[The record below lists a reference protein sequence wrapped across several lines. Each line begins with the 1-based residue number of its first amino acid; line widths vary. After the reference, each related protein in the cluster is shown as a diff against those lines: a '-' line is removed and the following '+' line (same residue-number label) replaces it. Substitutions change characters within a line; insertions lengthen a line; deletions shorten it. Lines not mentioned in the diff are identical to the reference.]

1 MTLSAP
7 MPAQAE
13 LTTPHALQACWD
25 LQLAGLNADA
35 LRLALECGVFDHL
48 QDFTEPHLL
57 AAGLTLDA
65 SNTGYLLQLLWGM
78 GLLERAENPPRYR
91 NSPLAERYL
100 SREAPEYCGDALLF
114 RHSVLRQ
121 AGQQL
126 GNLLRNG
133 CSPAPAASTAVR
145 QNWANAARVQIAQEQ
160 RAVTVELARRLL
172 ENLPEYPR
180 LERVLDLGG
189 GPGLI
194 AINLAQRLPTLQAAL
209 FEYPE
214 AAAVAAEN
222 IARAGLGERVQALSG
237 DLEQDDFGNDYD
249 LIWCSSVLHF
259 VSDLPALLQRLHS
272 ALRPGGVL
280 VCCHA
285 EVSSSAQGS
294 ARILPYYLHMR
305 MHGRHVLD
313 QGALARMLENS
324 GFVDV
329 QQLDGLA
336 FPVAPVSAVIARKT
350 QR

>member
-7 MPAQAE
+7 MPAPAN

-35 LRLALECGVFDHL
+35 LQLALECGVFDHL
-48 QDFTEPHLL
+48 QDSIEPHLL

-65 SNTGYLLQLLWGM
+65 SNTGYVLELLWGM
-78 GLLERAENPPRYR
+78 GLIEREENPPRYR
-91 NSPLAERYL
+91 NSPMATRYL
-100 SREAPEYCGDALLF
+100 NREAPEYCGDALLF

-121 AGQQL
+121 TGQQL
-126 GNLLRNG
+126 GDLLRNG
-133 CSPAPAASTAVR
+133 SSPAPAASTAVR
-145 QNWANAARVQIAQEQ
+145 QSWANAARVQIAQEQ
-160 RAVTVELARRLL
+160 RAVTVEAARRLL
-172 ENLPEYPR
+172 ENLPEYPH

-194 AINLAQRLPTLQAAL
+194 AINLAQRLPALQAAL

-222 IARAGLGERVQALSG
+222 IARGGLGQRVQALAG
-237 DLEQDDFGNDYD
+237 DLEKDDFGSDYD

-285 EVSSSAQGS
+285 EVSSSAQDS